1 MLEQKKNDDKSKISL
16 SMKDKGSVLMPSKKH
31 SIIVH
36 ANAKKVWDFV
46 RSMNNWAPLVPGYVN
61 HKIINDTVSTWEFKI
76 DMGLFKKKIEMKV
89 TILEW
94 KEPTKVTFDLEGI
107 NDHFKGN
114 GYFMVEVKDAN
125 YTKMTGYLEINS
137 TGTFPTITNNLMEPK
152 LEEIAEELTIAVSKA
167 IEDLQ

>member
-1 MLEQKKNDDKSKISL
+1 
-16 SMKDKGSVLMPSKKH
+16 
-31 SIIVH
+31 
-36 ANAKKVWDFV
+36 
-46 RSMNNWAPLVPGYVN
+46 
-61 HKIINDTVSTWEFKI
+61 
-76 DMGLFKKKIEMKV
+76 MKV

-107 NDHFKGN
+107 NDHFTGN

-167 IEDLQ
+167 IEELQ